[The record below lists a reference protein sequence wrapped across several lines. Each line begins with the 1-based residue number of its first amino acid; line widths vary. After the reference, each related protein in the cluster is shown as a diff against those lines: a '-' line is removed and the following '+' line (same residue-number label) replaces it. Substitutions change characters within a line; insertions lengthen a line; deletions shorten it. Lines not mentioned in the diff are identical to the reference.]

1 MSGLHDLE
9 RRIDEKLRGML
20 RSSSPDQKRELLE
33 VHRALLDDVTAHVDR
48 LPRGKLAF
56 PYTQLEV
63 QILLPDPALRRSY
76 EVVFVEAE
84 ALARDIRLRLE
95 DQRAELPARLAIK
108 VELVDKLALDVA
120 ARGFDV
126 HYGSIPTRRPVED
139 VAEVRLTVI
148 TGSAEQQELC
158 LKKKRINLGRLV
170 EVIDAEGR
178 LTRKND
184 VAFRDDAPPPNPSV
198 SRAHAHLEFDPE
210 KGVFRLFD
218 DRSAHGTTVIRDGSV
233 IPVPQGQSKGIPL
246 QHGDE
251 IALGQARLRFEEN
264 NEDLAVKSP
273 ASAP

>member
-20 RSSSPDQKRELLE
+20 RSSSADQKRELLE
-33 VHRALLDDVTAHVDR
+33 VHRALLDDITAHVDR
-48 LPRGKLAF
+48 LPRAKLVFA
-56 PYTQLEV
+56 YTQLDV
-63 QILLPDPALRRSY
+63 RILLPDPALRRSY
-76 EVVFVEAE
+76 EVVFVEAD
-84 ALARDIRLRLE
+84 ALARDINLRLD
-95 DQRAELPARLAIK
+95 DQRVERPARLAIR
-108 VELVDKLALDVA
+108 VELVTELPLDVT

-126 HYGSIPTRRPVED
+126 HYGSIPIRQPSEE

-148 TGSAEQQELC
+148 TGSAEQQQLC

-170 EVIDAEGR
+170 EVIDADGR

-184 VAFRDDAPPPNPSV
+184 VAFRDDAQPPNPSV

-233 IPVPQGQSKGIPL
+233 IPVPQGQSKGVVL

-251 IALGQARLRFEEN
+251 IALGQARLHFEEGSS
-264 NEDLAVKSP
+264 ESP
-273 ASAP
+273 SE